1 MDYRDL
7 TEEEIVRL
15 EDNGCYA
22 EDWTNVYVGED
33 FQPTY
38 IKNVKFFGEV
48 YLGVFERNI
57 EVEEDFFRH
66 SGIYDAVL
74 RNVTIGDNCLIEN
87 VGNYISGYTIGE
99 ESYISNIGTLSVT
112 SGATFGEYNEISVLK
127 EEAKPNVLIFS
138 GLTSQLAALMVNYS
152 HDRALMAGVRRLA
165 EESAGD
171 SVRAEIG
178 YRVKIVNTREILNSH
193 IGDDCEISGASRLN
207 ETSLYSTPESS
218 IWIGADVIC
227 ENSIVQAGSSVLD
240 GAKLDN
246 CFVGEACHIGK
257 GFSAENSL
265 FFANSYMDNGEAC
278 AAFCGPFSVSH
289 HKSTLLI
296 GGMYSFYNAGS
307 NTNFSNHAYKLGP
320 IHYGIM
326 DRGSRTASG
335 AHILWPAHIGAFSMV
350 MGKIQNHPDTT
361 SLPFSYVI
369 ASGDTTYIVPGRNIA
384 TVGTY
389 RDVRKWPK
397 RDRRPRGGRQSLVH
411 LDWLSPFVMEQII
424 KGKRL
429 LESLRREQGDNV
441 AAYNYEGCLIKNH
454 SLMKGI
460 EQYDLAIRCFVG
472 EQVKRHGDTI
482 PGSTIGTG
490 QWTDL
495 SGLLLPETEVQQ
507 LAGGIIS
514 REYASMDE
522 LNDAFIT
529 IYRKY
534 DDYKWAWTYRLIM
547 DYYGVDTLDEE
558 EISKILSE
566 YTKACQDI
574 LAAVRF
580 DAEKEFRQGDVDEET
595 LKNFLNALDNQQ

>member
-257 GFSAENSL
+257 GFSAEKQ
-265 FFANSYMDNGEAC
+265 
-278 AAFCGPFSVSH
+278 SV
-289 HKSTLLI
+289 
-296 GGMYSFYNAGS
+296 
-307 NTNFSNHAYKLGP
+307 
-320 IHYGIM
+320 
-326 DRGSRTASG
+326 
-335 AHILWPAHIGAFSMV
+335 
-350 MGKIQNHPDTT
+350 
-361 SLPFSYVI
+361 
-369 ASGDTTYIVPGRNIA
+369 
-384 TVGTY
+384 
-389 RDVRKWPK
+389 
-397 RDRRPRGGRQSLVH
+397 
-411 LDWLSPFVMEQII
+411 
-424 KGKRL
+424 
-429 LESLRREQGDNV
+429 
-441 AAYNYEGCLIKNH
+441 
-454 SLMKGI
+454 
-460 EQYDLAIRCFVG
+460 
-472 EQVKRHGDTI
+472 
-482 PGSTIGTG
+482 
-490 QWTDL
+490 
-495 SGLLLPETEVQQ
+495 
-507 LAGGIIS
+507 
-514 REYASMDE
+514 
-522 LNDAFIT
+522 
-529 IYRKY
+529 
-534 DDYKWAWTYRLIM
+534 
-547 DYYGVDTLDEE
+547 
-558 EISKILSE
+558 
-566 YTKACQDI
+566 
-574 LAAVRF
+574 
-580 DAEKEFRQGDVDEET
+580 FR
-595 LKNFLNALDNQQ
+595 